1 MLMHPF
7 DLYKDAD
14 TLALIGMV
22 ASNSGCRP
30 SSLFEWNEPEDW
42 IDRLVFDIRSIS
54 KYKEKIKMEIK

>member
-1 MLMHPF
+1 MTNNPF
-7 DLYKDAD
+7 DSSKDAD

-42 IDRLVFDIRSIS
+42 AGRLMFDIQAIS
-54 KYKEKIKMEIK
+54 KYKEKVKMEIK